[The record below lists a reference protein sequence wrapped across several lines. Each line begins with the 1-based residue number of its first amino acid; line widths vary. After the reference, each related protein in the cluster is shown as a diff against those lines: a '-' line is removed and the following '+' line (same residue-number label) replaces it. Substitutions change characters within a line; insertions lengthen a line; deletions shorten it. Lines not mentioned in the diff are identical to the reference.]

1 MINLIKHFL
10 SILDEFLINLMKLND
25 RIVNN
30 SYVYVGKDVIE
41 WRKRL

>member
-30 SYVYVGKDVIE
+30 SYVYFGKDVIE